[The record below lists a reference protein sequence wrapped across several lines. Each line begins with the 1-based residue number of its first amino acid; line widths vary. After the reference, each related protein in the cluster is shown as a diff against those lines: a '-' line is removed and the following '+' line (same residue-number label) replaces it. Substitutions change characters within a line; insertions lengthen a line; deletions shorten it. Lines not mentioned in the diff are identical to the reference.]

1 MKKLKRTKRSGSTA
15 FVGTVTKQ
23 SLGEFGTKAMGIYAD
38 EVNLSRA
45 VPDLIDGLKPVQR
58 RIMWGAHQMPNE
70 MVKTARL
77 CGHVIG
83 RFHPHSDQG
92 VSGAIETIMHTN
104 VPTMRGQG
112 EWGSLIDSAAA
123 MRYTQCRLSDYGH
136 TFFDS
141 NYIAKEV
148 TMFVPNYDDTTVEP
162 VCLPALM
169 PNVLMNGGEGI
180 GVRTTTM
187 LPTFTPESL
196 VEVMTRLLKGEKLKA
211 KDFADTLVYNYRY
224 GGRVV
229 KSKANRVAWGEMFTG
244 PKARV
249 QFEAILKIDK
259 DDKAIEIETWPEGLN
274 PVKFIEKVRQFA
286 EVDQAYNHRGATGF
300 RIEMRKDHNY
310 AQFDKLVAKV
320 QKASTVNRSFRIN
333 VTHRQASIN
342 DGIVDYDTKYLA
354 LSVPELLIAWLKERI
369 ALEKRSL
376 AYRIVK
382 QKEAIAYSKLMI
394 WVAKNADAVIKVIRG
409 SMDPLKDLMKKFKLE
424 QHQAQS
430 ILDLPLKKLSKLDQ
444 AAISKKLEEQLKHAK
459 ELEAW
464 LAKPKAKVLAD
475 TKLVFDAI
483 ESDRKFEA
491 AKSKKLDVI

>member
-1 MKKLKRTKRSGSTA
+1 MKKQKKGKRSTSTA
-15 FVGTVTKQ
+15 FVGTVTTQ
-23 SLGEFGTKAMGIYAD
+23 SLGDFGTKAMGIYSD
-38 EVNLSRA
+38 EVNLARA
-45 VPDLIDGLKPVQR
+45 VPDLVDGLKPVQR
-58 RIMWGAHQMPNE
+58 RILYASYQMPNE

-83 RFHPHSDQG
+83 RYHPHGDIG

-104 VPTMRGQG
+104 IPTMRGQG
-112 EWGSLIDSAAA
+112 NWGSLIDKAAA
-123 MRYTQCRLSDYGH
+123 MRYTQCKLSDYGQ
-136 TFFDS
+136 TFFDP

-180 GVRTTTM
+180 GVGTTTT

-196 VEVMTRLLKGEKLKA
+196 VEVMTRLLKGEKLNA
-211 KDFADTLVYNYRY
+211 EDFANTLVYSYRY

-229 KSKANRVAWGEMFTG
+229 KSKENRQAWKELFTSS
-244 PKARV
+244 KAKLK
-249 QFEAILKIDK
+249 FEAELHIDK
-259 DDKAIEIETWPEGLN
+259 DNKAIEISNWPEGLN
-274 PVKFIEKVRQFA
+274 PIKFILKVRDFP
-286 EVDQAYNHRGATGF
+286 EVDQATNHKGATGF

-320 QKASTVNRSFRIN
+320 QKAATVTRSFKIN

-342 DGIVDYDTKYLA
+342 DGIVSYETKYLS
-354 LSVPELLIAWLKERI
+354 LSVPQLLIAWLKERI

-376 AYRIVK
+376 EYRITK

-394 WVAKNADAVIKVIRG
+394 WASDRIDALIKIIRG
-409 SMDPLKDLMKKFKLE
+409 SMDPLADLMKKFKLE
-424 QHQAQS
+424 QHEAQA
-430 ILDLPLKKLSKLDQ
+430 ILDLQLKKLSKLDQ
-444 AAISKKLEEQLKHAK
+444 KAIEKKLKDQQAHLK
-459 ELEAW
+459 ELDAW

-475 TKLVFDAI
+475 TKLVFEAI
-483 ESDRKFEA
+483 ERDRKH
-491 AKSKKLDVI
+491 AKSKSNKLDVQ